1 MCSSGPP
8 PKFRHPTFSKIVRD
22 VRLLRLKVRAG
33 SPGVGLGSGSGFAV
47 TGGNADL
54 ELDLD
59 EDEMGS
65 GSRSQVNPEAGGV
78 GLGLNVIPRV
88 AWAEEISLL
97 PPSSPL
103 GTSHTDPNTDGN
115 VGEREVR
122 APLYFSDLNCRR
134 MSPIGRRNPGGGLRA
149 N

>member
-1 MCSSGPP
+1 MILIRIPYRRRQHPP
-8 PKFRHPTFSKIVRD
+8 TDPQNAREQLLRVSWHYDPFRRPTFSKIVRD

-65 GSRSQVNPEAGGV
+65 GSGSG
-78 GLGLNVIPRV
+78 
-88 AWAEEISLL
+88 
-97 PPSSPL
+97 
-103 GTSHTDPNTDGN
+103 
-115 VGEREVR
+115 
-122 APLYFSDLNCRR
+122 
-134 MSPIGRRNPGGGLRA
+134 
-149 N
+149 